1 MASGHGSTTLQLNLV
16 GIGEI
21 LRNDRLVVPQFQRAY
36 CWKVDREVK
45 AYWTDMDRAIRM
57 GTDEEYFFGTIVLTQ
72 DGPEDRKKI
81 IDGQQRLVTSSLLIA
96 AIRDALHQLG
106 HTRAHLIGDEFLASQ
121 AWDAEGTEP
130 HLKLNEDDNPP
141 FHGIVTRSTLPA
153 HPAKRTD
160 SDIVR
165 AYCFFREELDELTE
179 RYGAEATHELLKWVK
194 YLQQRAQLAVV
205 ETPSEADAYV
215 IFETLNNRGADL
227 TTADLL
233 KNHLFG
239 AAKLHLDSVRN
250 NWHKAIG
257 ALSLTAANEKF
268 TKFLRHYWSSRVGKV
283 TERDLY
289 AKMRERVVQSQEA
302 LTFSEELLSAAR
314 IYAALSDPSHE
325 IWNEKCSSR
334 RPALDTLALFNLVPN
349 KILLLAA
356 VEHFP
361 PVQIEKL
368 LKAMVNWSV
377 RGMVMGAMNRGRYED
392 LYSQIAMGI
401 RQGTIK
407 NAAQVRERLNDLIP
421 SDSDFKAQFTLAT
434 LLGRGDASKIAR
446 YYLSALEK
454 TYKKEGQPEFV
465 PNDNPNEVNLE
476 HVFPQNAVAEDWSE
490 FIDASGN
497 REDADSWVYRLGNMV
512 LLPSGSNSR
521 LGNKPFKDKA
531 EIFQQSKLA
540 LTREVGECATW
551 TPAAIQA
558 RQERLAALAVRTWP
572 R

>member
-21 LRNDRLVVPQFQRAY
+21 LRSERLIVPQFQRAY
-36 CWKVDREVK
+36 CWKVDQEVQD
-45 AYWTDMDRAIRM
+45 YWTDLSRAVRD
-57 GTDEEYFFGTIVLTQ
+57 GAEEEYFFGTIVLTQ
-72 DGPEDRKKI
+72 DGAERRKKI

-96 AIRDALHQLG
+96 AIRDELHRLS
-106 HTRAHLIGDEFLASQ
+106 HPRAQLIGDEFLASQ
-121 AWDAEGTEP
+121 AWDADGTEP

-141 FHGIVTRSTLPA
+141 FHGIVTRASLPA
-153 HPAKRTD
+153 LPAKRGE
-160 SDIVR
+160 SDIVK
-165 AYCFFREELDELTE
+165 AYGFFRSELADLSA
-179 RYGAEATHELLKWVK
+179 RYGEEAARELLKWVR
-194 YLQQRAQLAVV
+194 YIQQKAQLAVV

-239 AAKLHLDSVRN
+239 AAKNHLDSVRN

-289 AKMRERVVQSQEA
+289 AQMRKQVMRSQDA
-302 LTFSEELLSAAR
+302 LTFSEELLTAAR

-325 IWNEKCSSR
+325 IWAEKCSTHK
-334 RPALDTLALFNLVPN
+334 PALSSLALFNLVPN

-356 VEHFP
+356 VDHLP
-361 PVQIEKL
+361 PAQIDKL
-368 LKAMVNWSV
+368 LRAMIGWSV
-377 RGMVMGAMNRGRYED
+377 RGMITGGINRGRYED
-392 LYSQIAMGI
+392 LYSQIAMDI
-401 RQGTIK
+401 RQQKVTRVSE
-407 NAAQVRERLNDLIP
+407 VRDRVNDLIP

-434 LLGRGDASKIAR
+434 LGRGDGSKIAR
-446 YYLSALEK
+446 YYLTALERTARK
-454 TYKKEGQPEFV
+454 DGQPEFV

-476 HVFPQNAVAEDWSE
+476 HVYPQNASAEEWSD
-490 FIDASGN
+490 FITASGK
-497 REDADSWVYRLGNMV
+497 REDADSWIHRLGNMV
-512 LLPSGSNSR
+512 LLPAGSNSR

-531 EIFQQSKLA
+531 EVFQSSQLA
-540 LTREVGECATW
+540 LTREVGDRDMW
-551 TPAAIQA
+551 TPEAVQE
-558 RQERLAALAVRTWP
+558 RQERLAGLAVRTWP

>member
-36 CWKVDREVK
+36 CWNVDREVRD
-45 AYWTDMDRAIRM
+45 YWTDLSRAIRT
-57 GTDEEYFFGTIVLTQ
+57 GVDEEYFFGTIVLTQ
-72 DGPEDRKKI
+72 DGPESRKKI

-96 AIRDALHQLG
+96 AIRDELHRLG
-106 HTRAHLIGDEFLASQ
+106 HSRAHLIGDEFLASQ

-153 HPAKRTD
+153 YPAKRSD
-160 SDIVR
+160 SEVVK
-165 AYCFFREELDELTE
+165 AYGFFREQLAELTA

-194 YLQQRAQLAVV
+194 YVQQRAQLAVV

-257 ALSLTAANEKF
+257 ALSLTAANDKF
-268 TKFLRHYWSSRVGKV
+268 TKFLRHYWSSQVGKV

-289 AKMRERVVQSQEA
+289 AQMRKRVAQSQDA
-302 LTFSEELLSAAR
+302 LAFSEELLTAAR
-314 IYAALSDPSHE
+314 IYAAVSDPSHE
-325 IWNEKCSSR
+325 IWAEKCSGR
-334 RPALDTLALFNLVPN
+334 RPALDTLALFNLAPN
-349 KILLLAA
+349 RILLLAA
-356 VEHFP
+356 VEHLP
-361 PVQIEKL
+361 PAQIEKL

-377 RGMVMGAMNRGRYED
+377 RGMIMGAMNRGRYED
-392 LYSQIAMGI
+392 LYSQVAVDI
-401 RQGTIK
+401 RRGKITNVSQI
-407 NAAQVRERLNDLIP
+407 RERLNDLIP

-434 LLGRGDASKIAR
+434 LGRGDASKIAR

-454 TYKKEGQPEFV
+454 SYKKDGQPEFV
-465 PNDNPNEVNLE
+465 PNDNPSEVNLE
-476 HVFPQNAVAEDWSE
+476 HVYPQNAAAEDWSE
-490 FIDASGN
+490 FISESGN

-512 LLPSGSNSR
+512 LLPAGSNSR
-521 LGNKPFKDKA
+521 LGNRPFKDKA
-531 EIFQQSKLA
+531 EIFQHSQLA
-540 LTREVGECATW
+540 LTREVGESPTW
-551 TPAAIQA
+551 TPEAIQA
-558 RQERLAALAVRTWP
+558 RQERLAALAVHTWP